1 MMIFSVNMINKSII
15 ICLVFQTLFLVGCF
29 SHKIKSTSNIDRE
42 KIWNDAFD
50 TFIENSPKCPNG
62 KHTLIEGQK
71 SFANFSG
78 SCFECRKPLNATVT
92 EVNRFT
98 SNINA
103 TVSKVYTC
111 TEECKYNVCES
122 CASK

>member
-1 MMIFSVNMINKSII
+1 MVNKSLI
-15 ICLVFQTLFLVGCF
+15 ICFTIQAIFLAGCL
-29 SHKIKSTSNIDRE
+29 SNKIKSTRNTERE

-50 TFIENSPKCPNG
+50 TFVKNSPKCPNG

-78 SCFECRKPLNATVT
+78 SCFECRKPLLATVT

-98 SNINA
+98 SNIN
-103 TVSKVYTC
+103 TTISRVYTC
-111 TEECKYNVCES
+111 TEECKYNICES
-122 CASK
+122 CASE